1 MWIVHKWV
9 GWMWMGMWMW
19 MKKSVVWFW
28 CRILSVCV
36 SVRERLYV
44 KTYVCTFVRVLLNL
58 YPAYLNALHTY
69 TCTYVC
75 MYVRTRDQCC
85 CCCCSLEQNLSSI
98 SVFVFIFASLLIRHL
113 FRFCVFAPLNR
124 LALFPRFSFSYNRDF
139 RNAIFWCTCCAS
151 SSSADAGSNRAQ
163 QQQQLIVA
171 HTGILAYCI
180 ACLPVYVCVYQFH
193 WCCASSSK

>member
-1 MWIVHKWV
+1 MN
-9 GWMWMGMWMW
+9 M
-19 MKKSVVWFW
+19 
-28 CRILSVCV
+28 
-36 SVRERLYV
+36 
-44 KTYVCTFVRVLLNL
+44 
-58 YPAYLNALHTY
+58 Y

-75 MYVRTRDQCC
+75 MCVRTRDQCC

-113 FRFCVFAPLNR
+113 FCFCVFAPLTR

-151 SSSADAGSNRAQ
+151 LSSADAGSNRP

-180 ACLPVYVCVYQFH
+180 ACLRVCVYQFH
-193 WCCASSSK
+193 